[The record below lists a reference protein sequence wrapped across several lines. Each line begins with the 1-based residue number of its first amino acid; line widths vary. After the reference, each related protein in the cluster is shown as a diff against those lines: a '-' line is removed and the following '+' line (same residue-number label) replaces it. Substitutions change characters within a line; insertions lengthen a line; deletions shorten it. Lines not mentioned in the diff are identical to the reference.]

1 MVAAS
6 NVLVQ
11 AIVIDGLGRTLASLL
26 TVIENPSV
34 FLFVSVA
41 ALIVLGFV
49 LEGFPAILIA
59 APIFLPIV
67 VKMGIDPLQFGILL
81 IMATGI
87 GVMMPPVGIGFY
99 IACAI
104 GEAPI
109 NATMRPAFFYNIFLF
124 LGLVIVILFPEITL
138 WLPRQF
144 GLR

>member
-1 MVAAS
+1 LIS
-6 NVLVQ
+6 
-11 AIVIDGLGRTLASLL
+11 DPT
-26 TVIENPSV
+26 T
-34 FLFVSVA
+34 FLFLSVA

-59 APIFLPIV
+59 APIFLPV
-67 VKMGIDPLQFGILL
+67 VTRLGIDPLQFGILL

-104 GEAPI
+104 GEAPV
-109 NATMRPAFFYNIFLF
+109 NATMRPSFFYNIFLF
-124 LGLVIVILFPEITL
+124 LGLVIIILFPEITL

-144 GLR
+144 GMR